1 MDNNNNYKDDLLKAW
16 EETYKKGQLT
26 FWLLL
31 SLRDKPRYVNDI
43 KEFIHSITEGSIT
56 CEDQSLYRSLRKFHD
71 LEIVS
76 FQLREGNKG
85 PDRKYYS
92 LTALGKELLE
102 DFIERNMRILYNIEL
117 VELISAPGGSN
128 DSNVKES

>member
-1 MDNNNNYKDDLLKAW
+1 MDNNKNYKDDLLKAW

-43 KEFIHSITEGSIT
+43 KEFITSITEGTIT
-56 CEDQSLYRSLRKFHD
+56 CEDQSLYRALRKFHE
-71 LEIVS
+71 LEIVR
-76 FQLREGNKG
+76 FELREGNKG

-92 LTALGKELLE
+92 LTTMGHELLE
-102 DFIERNMRILYNIEL
+102 DFIQRNMRILYNIEL
-117 VELISAPGGSN
+117 VELIAVSGGQN